1 MENNTEFITE
11 MLDFLDP
18 SLLNYEEWVKVG
30 FALKEE
36 GFSVSVWDEWSK
48 RDTGRYHAGECESK
62 WK

>member
-48 RDTGRYHAGECESK
+48 RDTGRYHAG
-62 WK
+62 